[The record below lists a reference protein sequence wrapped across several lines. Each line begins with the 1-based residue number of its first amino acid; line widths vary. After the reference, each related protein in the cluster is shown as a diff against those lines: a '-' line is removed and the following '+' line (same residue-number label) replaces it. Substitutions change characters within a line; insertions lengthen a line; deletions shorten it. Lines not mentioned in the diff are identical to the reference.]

1 PDLRLIHA
9 DSGQIRQ
16 VFLNI
21 ILNAIQAMPDG
32 GELSISTGRW
42 ISEGPEGVEITIKD
56 TGVGI
61 PKEDI
66 ADIFQPFFTTK
77 EEGTGLG
84 LAISY
89 GIIKKHDGNIE
100 VESEVG
106 QGTTFRILLPEG
118 TSEETKT

>member
-1 PDLRLIHA
+1 M
-9 DSGQIRQ
+9 
-16 VFLNI
+16 FLNI

-32 GELSISTGRW
+32 GELDISTGRCD
-42 ISEGPEGVEITIKD
+42 SKGTEGVEIIIRD

-89 GIIKKHDGNIE
+89 GIVKEHNGNIE

-106 QGTTFRILLPEG
+106 QGTTFRIFLPEG
-118 TSEETKT
+118 TCPETKT